1 MSEQPIVVVAGCEL
15 PNDLALE
22 RERLE
27 PIGAEIVDA
36 RDLPDGPLMRQLE
49 RASAL
54 LTEGFMALDRAVL
67 RRLERC
73 RIISFYSTGIET
85 IDLDAASEM
94 GIQVINAPGYCTEE
108 VADHAMLLLLAVG
121 RKLTAATR
129 IAASRSWKIDD
140 LRPING
146 LHGQTL
152 GLLGYGEIARA
163 VAARAR
169 AFGVEIIAHD
179 PYVAPDIVATE
190 RTRLVPLN
198 ALFSA
203 SDAVSIHLPLTPET
217 NKLVGR
223 EQIALLREG
232 AVLVNTSRG
241 GVIDEDALVAALA
254 NDHIAGASLDVL
266 ASEPA
271 DAPGS
276 RRLLE
281 LENVICTPHMAYYSE
296 DSLRNLR
303 AMAAD
308 AVADSLMGRSPPA
321 QRWANRR
328 HAAEVT

>member
-22 RERLE
+22 RERLA

-36 RDLPDGPLMRQLE
+36 RDLEDGPLMRQLE

-54 LTEGFMALDRAVL
+54 LTEGFMALDGAV
-67 RRLERC
+67 
-73 RIISFYSTGIET
+73 
-85 IDLDAASEM
+85 
-94 GIQVINAPGYCTEE
+94 
-108 VADHAMLLLLAVG
+108 
-121 RKLTAATR
+121 
-129 IAASRSWKIDD
+129 
-140 LRPING
+140 LRPINE

-152 GLLGYGEIARA
+152 GLLGYGKIARA

-169 AFGVEIIAHD
+169 AFGMEIIAHD
-179 PYVAPDIVATE
+179 PYVAPDIAATE
-190 RTRLVPLN
+190 QTRLVPLN

-203 SDAVSIHLPLTPET
+203 ADAVSIHLPLTRET
-217 NKLVGR
+217 NRLVGR
-223 EQIALLREG
+223 EQIALLRDG
-232 AVLVNTSRG
+232 AILVNTSRG
-241 GVIDEDALVAALA
+241 AILDEDALVAALG
-254 NDHIAGASLDVL
+254 NDHIAGAGLDVL

-276 RRLLE
+276 RRRLE

-303 AMAAD
+303 AMATD

-321 QRWANRR
+321 RRWANRQ
-328 HAAEVT
+328 HAAEAT